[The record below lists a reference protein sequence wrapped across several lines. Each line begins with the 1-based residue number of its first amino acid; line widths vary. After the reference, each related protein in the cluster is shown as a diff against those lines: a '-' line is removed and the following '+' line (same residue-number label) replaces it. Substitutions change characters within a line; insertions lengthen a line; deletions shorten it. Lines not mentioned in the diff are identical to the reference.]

1 MILSMPFD
9 VGTDLILKCIDS
21 INKERIYLE
30 WLVQLPLQRFEKEY
44 ISFKEYYDKRT
55 GKNISTKSD
64 AEIIEIA
71 RETERYFNGDWI
83 I

>member
-1 MILSMPFD
+1 MPFD
-9 VGTDLILKCIDS
+9 EGVRLIVKCLE
-21 INKERIYLE
+21 KVKEERIYLA

-71 RETERYFNGDWI
+71 RESERYFNGD
-83 I
+83 

>member
-1 MILSMPFD
+1 MPFD
-9 VGTDLILKCIDS
+9 EGVRLIVKCLE
-21 INKERIYLE
+21 KVKEERIYLE

-71 RETERYFNGDWI
+71 RETERHFNGN
-83 I
+83 